1 VSGSRL
7 SAVDVMALAHEELAE
22 ASRGYLRS
30 RQLQVVTFT
39 ASVVSIFVSSQY
51 AYYPALFALISQG
64 VSWTLRI
71 HASSQQS
78 IGDEG
83 RMRGLL
89 LDALGPTTEHID
101 LADLVN
107 RISSDAQARAVRSV
121 DPNYFASKAPQG
133 VVRLRDHLQEN
144 AFWGKCLYGS
154 AADRYLRLLGAFGVA
169 AIAVILVAI
178 PLAPHNQSLV
188 VARLLVTAL
197 SFGAALTQI
206 NEILSWRSAKSKIE
220 TVDRRL
226 EVLATFSEAQ
236 LMSQGI
242 EALFAVFGDY
252 CVATATS
259 PPVPGSIY
267 SHQRQR
273 LNALWGEMRQ
283 VTQLTI
289 RAFSAMT
296 CAVWCS

>member
-1 VSGSRL
+1 MSSSRL

-22 ASRGYLRS
+22 ASRGYRWS
-30 RQLQVVTFT
+30 RQLQVVTFA
-39 ASVVSIFVSSQY
+39 ASVISIFVSGQY
-51 AYYPALFALISQG
+51 AYYSALVALISQSL
-64 VSWTLRI
+64 SWTLRI
-71 HASSQQS
+71 HASGQQS

-89 LDALGPTTEHID
+89 LDALGATTEHID
-101 LADLVN
+101 LANLVN
-107 RISSDAQARAVRSV
+107 RISSDARARAVESV

-133 VVRLRDHLQEN
+133 VARLRDHIQEN
-144 AFWGKCLYGS
+144 AFWGKCLYGA
-154 AADRYLRLLGAFGVA
+154 AADRYSKLLTAFGAA
-169 AIAVILVAI
+169 AIAVVLVAI
-178 PLAPHNQSLV
+178 PLAPHGQSLV
-188 VARLLVTAL
+188 VARVLVTAL

-226 EVLATFSEAQ
+226 EVLATLSERQ

-259 PPVPGSIY
+259 PPVPKSIY
-267 SHQRQR
+267 MRQRQH
-273 LNALWGEMRQ
+273 LNTLWDEMRRQ
-283 VTQLTI
+283 G
-289 RAFSAMT
+289 S
-296 CAVWCS
+296 

>member
-1 VSGSRL
+1 MSSSRL

-22 ASRGYLRS
+22 ASRRYRWS
-30 RQLQVVTFT
+30 RQLQVITFA

-51 AYYPALFALISQG
+51 AYYAALVALISQG
-64 VSWTLRI
+64 LSWTLRI
-71 HASSQQS
+71 HANGQQS

-89 LDALGPTTEHID
+89 LDALGATTERID
-101 LADLVN
+101 LANLVN
-107 RISSDAQARAVRSV
+107 RISSDARARAVASV
-121 DPNYFASKAPQG
+121 DPNYFASKAPYG

-144 AFWGKCLYGS
+144 AFWGKCLYGA
-154 AADRYLRLLGAFGVA
+154 AADRYSRLLIAFGVA
-169 AIAVILVAI
+169 AIAVVLVAI
-178 PLAPHNQSLV
+178 PLAPHGQSLV
-188 VARLLVTAL
+188 VARVLVTAL

-226 EVLATFSEAQ
+226 EVLATLSETQ

-259 PPVPGSIY
+259 PPFPGSIY
-267 SHQRQR
+267 LRQR
-273 LNALWGEMRQ
+273 RHLNTLWDEMRRQ
-283 VTQLTI
+283 
-289 RAFSAMT
+289 RA
-296 CAVWCS
+296 